1 MTIAVTVNT
10 LYLLLQIWA
19 SFCFIFD
26 YIGRYSGYSAYRHEV
41 SSKNT
46 AVNSTVAWQD
56 RFDRFDRWY
65 YGRITY
71 THRKSILTRL
81 SVYVSAI
88 RLGQTAKSATG
99 PMALVSDRGRRRFYP
114 GFSYGSPAAAS
125 LAARNTGP
133 EIFITPL
140 PRALQNLGSGCHS
153 ARHPVCQT
161 DLQSRETR
169 LDTAIPLGT
178 STATATT
185 TSTVPW
191 RQSRYDTEDKSGLPR
206 QTNYRNNNPRAAGS
220 RTSGEA
226 VATEHYHVLPT
237 GTAIQSSEGPTT
249 FLLSIF
255 HSPEAGQETGQGSS
269 CTGIEEIK
277 EFWTI
282 PERLCDSAKIQ
293 NGRSSSIMYDAFS
306 IGLDHDCRPDGGVH
320 DYPPKP
326 SLQYADE
333 VSMLQPRGCS
343 DHISDESFVL
353 WPRASSMCFHEILG
367 SDSRLRQSGSWDT
380 GPDSTRRYYCS
391 ESVQTN
397 AREAVSISGGSSDL
411 SGIYN
416 QKPEMQII
424 TVATAGL
431 EWSSNRLYDHGTLPP
446 TQETSGG
453 QPERAPPDQMGEA
466 KQKYY
471 DAAVRKR
478 RWTPSFMPPDGATNQ
493 TTDTVPSTQIQ
504 PLIARTQ
511 MDGSKLGWSNSTL
524 DSGGNKRT
532 RLVGNS
538 ARKTQWTA
546 SKTTTA
552 RPDHGIRRFGLGS
565 WSDRYRGLSAARGS
579 PVRFEMALHT
589 TGTPMA
595 YNTQGAGSAAAG
607 HHSSGQNGQNSRSPS
622 YKKSSMAEQ
631 DRQSSR
637 QHIYKQAG
645 WQKTRTNADGEG
657 AVGMVSQ
664 ARNTSYQRIHD
675 WRRDD
680 RVWRRPAEQRN
691 LLTNGVEDEGALVP
705 KTRPALGS
713 AHDRRLCIGPKP
725 SATTFLLTM
734 EREKFRSTR
743 RTETESN
750 GRELVLQST
759 SRFDTLSARHDAQN
773 QRQQQIE
780 NYRAH
785 FDNTSPPGMV
795 HTSATGNVNTAANS
809 DRGPPAHAASGAR
822 SQSKTATD
830 VLEFYGL
837 ETLYQ
842 ACTKNG
848 LTPVAAQF
856 VLSQWRTDKQLPKHC
871 NTWNNYWVPYCARE
885 KIDPIAYTTASPG
898 VTSTSAHLT
907 NCIAEA
913 QTTAAEKAVT
923 KGKAAQHSILKL
935 IRAAVSAFMQIIHPD
950 KPELTFST
958 YVRKA
963 AKTARLVA
971 PMAKRYNFCFDIS
984 LIFNVFALWYDKG
997 FRNKTMPLKMLRAKS
1012 IMLSRIQSSGRSDDM
1027 TKIFREIVTT
1037 TRSKSFAGLFY
1048 KDGHLNK
1055 WRYHRPKNVSSLAGH
1070 SSSWVELGPAHFK
1083 TEEDTEK
1090 FCTVYC
1096 NECYLDR
1103 TTDLAREPVYTE
1115 DGDGYFPFYI
1125 AFCKNKNKNY
1135 AGIGTQRVSKDIIW
1149 IMQLAGIDT
1158 VQFKAHVIRHASL
1171 AAKRDHGIERDIFL
1185 ASAKMSGAVYDKY
1198 YNVPILRDEYQT
1210 SEERRAH
1217 YARQYGMLEKEPVV
1231 VHDAD

>member
-431 EWSSNRLYDHGTLPP
+431 
-446 TQETSGG
+446 
-453 QPERAPPDQMGEA
+453 
-466 KQKYY
+466 
-471 DAAVRKR
+471 
-478 RWTPSFMPPDGATNQ
+478 
-493 TTDTVPSTQIQ
+493 
-504 PLIARTQ
+504 
-511 MDGSKLGWSNSTL
+511 
-524 DSGGNKRT
+524 
-532 RLVGNS
+532 
-538 ARKTQWTA
+538 
-546 SKTTTA
+546 
-552 RPDHGIRRFGLGS
+552 
-565 WSDRYRGLSAARGS
+565 
-579 PVRFEMALHT
+579 
-589 TGTPMA
+589 
-595 YNTQGAGSAAAG
+595 
-607 HHSSGQNGQNSRSPS
+607 
-622 YKKSSMAEQ
+622 
-631 DRQSSR
+631 
-637 QHIYKQAG
+637 
-645 WQKTRTNADGEG
+645 
-657 AVGMVSQ
+657 
-664 ARNTSYQRIHD
+664 
-675 WRRDD
+675 
-680 RVWRRPAEQRN
+680 
-691 LLTNGVEDEGALVP
+691 
-705 KTRPALGS
+705 
-713 AHDRRLCIGPKP
+713 
-725 SATTFLLTM
+725 
-734 EREKFRSTR
+734 
-743 RTETESN
+743 
-750 GRELVLQST
+750 
-759 SRFDTLSARHDAQN
+759 
-773 QRQQQIE
+773 
-780 NYRAH
+780 
-785 FDNTSPPGMV
+785 
-795 HTSATGNVNTAANS
+795 
-809 DRGPPAHAASGAR
+809 
-822 SQSKTATD
+822 
-830 VLEFYGL
+830 
-837 ETLYQ
+837 
-842 ACTKNG
+842 
-848 LTPVAAQF
+848 
-856 VLSQWRTDKQLPKHC
+856 
-871 NTWNNYWVPYCARE
+871 
-885 KIDPIAYTTASPG
+885 
-898 VTSTSAHLT
+898 
-907 NCIAEA
+907 
-913 QTTAAEKAVT
+913 
-923 KGKAAQHSILKL
+923 
-935 IRAAVSAFMQIIHPD
+935 
-950 KPELTFST
+950 
-958 YVRKA
+958 
-963 AKTARLVA
+963 
-971 PMAKRYNFCFDIS
+971 
-984 LIFNVFALWYDKG
+984 
-997 FRNKTMPLKMLRAKS
+997 
-1012 IMLSRIQSSGRSDDM
+1012 
-1027 TKIFREIVTT
+1027 
-1037 TRSKSFAGLFY
+1037 
-1048 KDGHLNK
+1048 
-1055 WRYHRPKNVSSLAGH
+1055 
-1070 SSSWVELGPAHFK
+1070 
-1083 TEEDTEK
+1083 
-1090 FCTVYC
+1090 
-1096 NECYLDR
+1096 
-1103 TTDLAREPVYTE
+1103 
-1115 DGDGYFPFYI
+1115 
-1125 AFCKNKNKNY
+1125 
-1135 AGIGTQRVSKDIIW
+1135 
-1149 IMQLAGIDT
+1149 
-1158 VQFKAHVIRHASL
+1158 
-1171 AAKRDHGIERDIFL
+1171 
-1185 ASAKMSGAVYDKY
+1185 
-1198 YNVPILRDEYQT
+1198 
-1210 SEERRAH
+1210 
-1217 YARQYGMLEKEPVV
+1217 
-1231 VHDAD
+1231 